1 MIRRFIRRVLT
12 RYPKTYL
19 FLRITKLRIDFACHY
34 AFAFGVFNAWITYRN
49 LRSSKNGLISIVPL
63 GLQHPVFIRIGTSDV
78 SVFEKIFVWREY
90 FLSCKENIEH
100 ILDCGANTGLSAVWF
115 ATQFP
120 QAKVIAIEPDFH
132 NFTLLCRNVSPYPN
146 VIPLHS
152 AVWST
157 SCYVALQNLGVEPD
171 AFQFGICSP
180 DTPNSVRALDI
191 STICATYELKSID
204 ILKMD
209 IEGGER
215 VVFSVN
221 CNDWLKRAQILL
233 IEFHGEDCRRIVN
246 KAIANFTWSH
256 SVKGENDCF
265 VKIS

>member
-19 FLRITKLRIDFACHY
+19 FLRITKLRIDFARHY
-34 AFAFGVFNAWITYRN
+34 AFAFGVFNAWLTYRD
-49 LRSSKNGLISIVPL
+49 LRCNKSGLKSIVPP
-63 GLQHPVFIRIGTSDV
+63 GLQHAVFVRRGTSDV

-90 FLSCKENIEH
+90 DIPCKRNVET

-115 ATQFP
+115 ATRFP
-120 QAKVIAIEPDFH
+120 ESKVFAIEPDLA

-146 VIPLHS
+146 IIPLHA

-157 SCYVALQNLGVEPD
+157 SCYVALQNPGVEPH

-180 DTPNSVRALDI
+180 DAPNGVRALDI
-191 STICATYELKSID
+191 PTICAMHSIGD
-204 ILKMD
+204 LHILKMD

-221 CNDWLKRAQILL
+221 CDDWLKRTQILL
-233 IEFHGEDCRRIVN
+233 IEFHGEDCRCAAES
-246 KAIANFTWSH
+246 AISNFSWQH
-256 SVKGENDCF
+256 CIHGENDCF
-265 VKIS
+265 VKLQ